1 MGYILI
7 TNNSLLKDL
16 ELDTIFVE
24 GSVEEVLIQTR
35 DHVHKGHDLISSP
48 IGASIRMMLSPI
60 RSVIISSSISRS
72 NEQSVLQL
80 ETAME
85 KQRMIMANRG
95 IDIKN
100 VEDYMRVDRELILA
114 AISEAK
120 NFNGG
125 D

>member
-7 TNNSLLKDL
+7 TNNSLLRDL
-16 ELDTIFVE
+16 EIDTIFVE
-24 GSVEEVLIQTR
+24 GSVEEVLIRTR